1 MISLP
6 SCRSRSE
13 PDRTAAIYRS
23 PIPFSPTPIRKGK
36 KMTATPNPSDDR
48 YAHLRGYAARQKRAT
63 LDRLQQAIAQLE
75 QENRPVT
82 TFTIKEV
89 SGLDYMAYYRN
100 AEALALFRRHST
112 HLRRE
117 RQKEQSKRRG
127 SKEHPSG
134 QQEPLVSSRDPLLNY
149 KKPRLV
155 MELRT
160 ARARRDQME
169 QQYQA
174 LLQEHMHCGLAIAR
188 LETQLAEHLAFL
200 ERFRSSLQREEHGSQ
215 G

>member
-1 MISLP
+1 MTETP
-6 SCRSRSE
+6 S
-13 PDRTAAIYRS
+13 PA
-23 PIPFSPTPIRKGK
+23 K
-36 KMTATPNPSDDR
+36 DR
-48 YAHLRGYAARQKRAT
+48 YVHLRAHAARQKQAT
-63 LDRLQQAIAQLE
+63 VDRLQQAITHLE
-75 QENRPVT
+75 QEKRPVT

-112 HLRRE
+112 YLRKE
-117 RQKEQSKRRG
+117 RQKKQSKRSGATRR
-127 SKEHPSG
+127 SSG
-134 QQEPLVSSRDPLLNY
+134 QQETMASSRDPLLNY

-155 MELRT
+155 TELRT

-200 ERFRSSLQREEHGSQ
+200 ERFRSSLQREEHGPQ
-215 G
+215 E

>member
-1 MISLP
+1 MAKTP
-6 SCRSRSE
+6 SPAE
-13 PDRTAAIYRS
+13 
-23 PIPFSPTPIRKGK
+23 
-36 KMTATPNPSDDR
+36 DR
-48 YAHLRGYAARQKRAT
+48 YVHLRAHAARQKQAT
-63 LDRLQQAIAQLE
+63 LDRLQQAITQLE
-75 QENRPVT
+75 LEKRPVT

-112 HLRRE
+112 YLRKE
-117 RQKEQSKRRG
+117 RQKKQSKRRG
-127 SKEHPSG
+127 ATRRASG
-134 QQEPLVSSRDPLLNY
+134 QQETMVSSRDPLLNY

-155 MELRT
+155 TELRT

-174 LLQEHMHCGLAIAR
+174 LLQEHMQCGLTIAR

-200 ERFRSSLQREEHGSQ
+200 ERFRSSLQREEHGPQ
-215 G
+215 GSMPFK

>member
-1 MISLP
+1 MTETP
-6 SCRSRSE
+6 S
-13 PDRTAAIYRS
+13 PA
-23 PIPFSPTPIRKGK
+23 K
-36 KMTATPNPSDDR
+36 DR
-48 YAHLRGYAARQKRAT
+48 YVHLRAHAARQKQAT
-63 LDRLQQAIAQLE
+63 LDRLKQAITHLE
-75 QENRPVT
+75 QEKRPVT

-112 HLRRE
+112 YLRKE
-117 RQKEQSKRRG
+117 RQKKQSQRRG
-127 SKEHPSG
+127 TTRRASG
-134 QQEPLVSSRDPLLNY
+134 QQETMASSRDPLLNY

-155 MELRT
+155 TELRT

-169 QQYQA
+169 QQYRA
-174 LLQEHMHCGLAIAR
+174 LLQEHMQCGLAIAR

-215 G
+215 E

>member
-48 YAHLRGYAARQKRAT
+48 YAHLR
-63 LDRLQQAIAQLE
+63 
-75 QENRPVT
+75 
-82 TFTIKEV
+82 KE
-89 SGLDYMAYYRN
+89 
-100 AEALALFRRHST
+100 
-112 HLRRE
+112 RE
-117 RQKEQSKRRG
+117 KEQAQRRG
-127 SKEHPSG
+127 SKRQRPG
-134 QQEPLVSSRDPLLNY
+134 QAATLQAALVSSRDPLLNY

-155 MELRT
+155 TALRT
-160 ARARRDQME
+160 ARAERDQME
-169 QQYQA
+169 QQYQT

-200 ERFRSSLQREEHGSQ
+200 ERFRLSLQREEHGPQS
-215 G
+215 